1 MSQTVPLLIRNAQ
14 VLMSDDRLAPADV
27 WIDEGRIVA
36 VEANLSQREG
46 EYREIDAQGL
56 TLLPGVIDPQVHFRE
71 PGLEYKEDLFTAS
84 CACAK
89 GGVTSYLEMPNTKP
103 LTTTQA
109 ALDQKLALAAEKSL
123 VNYGFFIGAT
133 EENLPDLREAN
144 PTCGIKIFMGSMKGP
159 LLVDDEAALDAIF
172 REGDRLIAVHAEDR
186 TRIEQRRKQFAGITD
201 PRCPFSNSGQ

>member
-1 MSQTVPLLIRNAQ
+1 M
-14 VLMSDDRLAPADV
+14 
-27 WIDEGRIVA
+27 
-36 VEANLSQREG
+36 
-46 EYREIDAQGL
+46 
-56 TLLPGVIDPQVHFRE
+56 
-71 PGLEYKEDLFTAS
+71 LE
-84 CACAK
+84 
-89 GGVTSYLEMPNTKP
+89 GVTSYLEMPNTKP

-172 REGDRLIAVHAEDR
+172 SEGDRLIAVHAEDR
-186 TRIEQRRKQFAGITD
+186 TRIEQRRQQFAGITD
-201 PRCPFSNSGQ
+201 PAVHSQIQDNEAALIATKRPYGSRKPIAAAYIFCICPLERKRSYCVRTNPTG